1 MTAEIDAPA
10 FLRGITE
17 AQFMATVIDAATN
30 LGYRVHHERFSVG
43 SRPGFPDLV
52 IMGKGRV
59 IFAELKDDRRK
70 PTPAQ
75 QEYLDYLRSEGI
87 DAYLWRPSDW
97 DDIEDILKW
106 GG

>member
-1 MTAEIDAPA
+1 MTAESDAPA

-17 AQFMATVIDAATN
+17 AQFMETLIEAAGY
-30 LGYRVHHERFSVG
+30 LGFRAYHTRFSVG
-43 SRPGFPDLV
+43 SQAGFPDLV
-52 IMGKGRV
+52 LTGKGRV

-70 PTPAQ
+70 LTPAQ
-75 QEYLDYLRSEGI
+75 QEYLDYLRAEGI

-97 DDIEDILKW
+97 DDIEDILKR